1 MSHQMEN
8 LGTQMLWGLSPA
20 INAFEKIDIDLNK
33 EEKELNLLFSENGGD
48 ARNILKTCSDI
59 VKDYNF
65 EGKPRS
71 QPINI
76 YVHETCKENL
86 ARTVLFLTLI
96 CETGLS

>member
-1 MSHQMEN
+1 MEN
-8 LGTQMLWGLSPA
+8 LGTHMLWGLSPA
-20 INAFEKIDIDLNK
+20 INAFENIGIDLQK
-33 EEKELNLLFSENGGD
+33 EDREINLLFADNGGD

-59 VKDYNF
+59 LKDDAF
-65 EGKPRS
+65 EKPRS

-76 YVHETCKENL
+76 YVHETLKENL